1 MAFAAGAKLGRGIY
15 CAPRLFAFSLVFCY
29 ISVTMATSNIKFGTS
44 GWRAIIAEDFNLS
57 NLRRVSHAVADHVNN
72 NKEYGYR
79 GEEYLLN
86 LRKKGKPVP
95 KTATIIIGYDTRYL
109 SEDFARNV
117 AEALAAESITA
128 IISDVEAPTPVV
140 AWEVLRTSASG
151 GVMITASHNP
161 PYYNG
166 FKWTPYWGGP
176 AMPEITADLEARVGS
191 LTIAEIERHIPFERG
206 AAAGIIRVEDFH
218 KNYFKQLS
226 SLLDLGAIK
235 KAGLKLAADSV
246 HGAARTYLRP
256 MLESAGAKVTG
267 LREDRDVLFGG
278 HSPDTDEENLAVLRQ
293 TVVKNKLN
301 LGLACDGDADRF
313 GIIDSDG
320 SWISPNLV
328 LGLVLEHLVKN
339 RGLKGKF
346 ARSVMTSHFADAVA
360 RSHGLE
366 VRETAVG
373 FKHIGNLLRT
383 GQYLLG
389 GEESGGLSIMNHVPE
404 KDGILA
410 CLLIAEMVAY
420 ERKPIK
426 KILAE
431 LNKRVGNFI
440 NSRVNLKVDKNMN
453 MDSLIERL
461 RLNPPLN
468 LAGNS
473 VWRIDHTD
481 GFKFIMRDGSWLG
494 LRPSGT
500 EPLVR
505 IYAESSSAQ
514 KTAALNEAGKR
525 IASGKF

>member
-1 MAFAAGAKLGRGIY
+1 
-15 CAPRLFAFSLVFCY
+15 
-29 ISVTMATSNIKFGTS
+29 MATQNIKFGTS
-44 GWRAIIAEDFNLS
+44 GWRAVIAEDFNIS
-57 NLRRVSHAVADHVNN
+57 TLRRVSHAVAEHVREHR
-72 NKEYGYR
+72 EYGYR
-79 GEEYLLN
+79 GEEYLLG
-86 LRKKGKPVP
+86 LRNAGKPAP
-95 KTATIIIGYDTRYL
+95 KTPKVIIGYDTRFL

-128 IISDVEAPTPVV
+128 VISGTDSPTPVV
-140 AWEVLRTSASG
+140 AWEVMRTSASG

-161 PYYNG
+161 PHYNG

-176 AMPEITADLEARVGS
+176 AMPDITNDLEARVQA
-191 LTIAEIERHIPFERG
+191 LTIAEVERHIPFDHG
-206 AAAGIIRVEDFH
+206 VTAGIIKVEDFH
-218 KNYFKQLS
+218 ENYFRQLG

-235 KAGLKLAADSV
+235 KAGLKIAADSV
-246 HGAARTYLRP
+246 NGAARTYLRP
-256 MLESAGAKVTG
+256 ILEKAGAKVTG
-267 LREDRDVLFGG
+267 LREERDVLFGG
-278 HSPDTDEENLAVLRQ
+278 RSPDTDEKNLAGLRE
-293 TVVKNKLN
+293 TVVKNRMN

-320 SWISPNLV
+320 TWISPNLV

-360 RSHGLE
+360 RHHGLE

-431 LNKRVGNFI
+431 LNKRVGNFV
-440 NSRVNLKVDKNMN
+440 NCRTNLKVDPNINME
-453 MDSLIERL
+453 SVVERL
-461 RLNPPLN
+461 KLNPPLN
-468 LAGNS
+468 MAGSS

-481 GFKFIMRDGSWLG
+481 GFKFIMKDGSWLG

-505 IYAESSSAQ
+505 IYAEASTPQ
-514 KTAALNEAGKR
+514 KTAALTEAGKK
-525 IASGKF
+525 IIVGKF

>member
-1 MAFAAGAKLGRGIY
+1 
-15 CAPRLFAFSLVFCY
+15 
-29 ISVTMATSNIKFGTS
+29 MATQNIKFGTS

-57 NLRRVSHAVADHVNN
+57 SLRRVSHAVAEHVKENR
-72 NKEYGYR
+72 EYGFK

-86 LRKKGKPVP
+86 LRKTGKPAP
-95 KTATIIIGYDTRYL
+95 KAAKIIIGYDTRYM
-109 SEDFARNV
+109 SEDFSKNV
-117 AEALAAESITA
+117 AEAIAAEGITA
-128 IISDVEAPTPVV
+128 VISDVEAPTPVV
-140 AWEVLRTSASG
+140 AWEVMRTSAAG
-151 GVMITASHNP
+151 GVMLTASHNP
-161 PYYNG
+161 PHYNG

-176 AMPEITADLEARVGS
+176 ALPEITNDLEARVQG
-191 LTIAEIERHIPFERG
+191 LTIAEVDKIIPFEHG
-206 AAAGIIRVEDFH
+206 VTAGIIRVEDFH
-218 KNYFKQLS
+218 ENYFKQLS
-226 SLLDLGAIK
+226 SLLDLSAIK
-235 KAGLKLAADSV
+235 KAGLKIAADSV
-246 HGAARTYLRP
+246 NGAARTYLRP
-256 MLESAGAKVTG
+256 MLEKYGAKVTG
-267 LREDRDVLFGG
+267 LREERDVLFGG
-278 HSPDTDEENLAVLRQ
+278 HSPDTDEENLKGLRETVL
-293 TVVKNKLN
+293 KNKLN

-320 SWISPNLV
+320 TWISPNLV

-346 ARSVMTSHFADAVA
+346 ARSVMTSHFADAIA

-426 KILAE
+426 KILAD
-431 LNKRVGNFI
+431 LNKRVGNFV
-440 NSRVNLKVDKNMN
+440 NSRVNLKVDKNLN
-453 MDSLIERL
+453 MDVLVERL
-461 RLNPPLN
+461 RINPPLN
-468 LAGNS
+468 LAGSS

-481 GFKFIMRDGSWLG
+481 GFKFIMKDGSWLG

-505 IYAESSSAQ
+505 IYAEAPTPQ
-514 KTAALNEAGKR
+514 KAAALNEAGKK
-525 IASGKF
+525 IMTGKF

>member
-1 MAFAAGAKLGRGIY
+1 
-15 CAPRLFAFSLVFCY
+15 
-29 ISVTMATSNIKFGTS
+29 MATQNIKFGTS
-44 GWRAIIAEDFNLS
+44 GWRAVIAEDFNVAS
-57 NLRRVSHAVADHVNN
+57 LRRVSHAVAEHV
-72 NKEYGYR
+72 KEHREYGYK
-79 GEEYLLN
+79 GEEYLLY
-86 LRKKGKPVP
+86 LRNAGKPAP
-95 KTATIIIGYDTRYL
+95 KTAKIVIGYDTRYM
-109 SEDFARNV
+109 SEDFSKNV
-117 AEALAAESITA
+117 AEAIAAEGITA
-128 IISDVEAPTPVV
+128 VISNTEAPTPVV
-140 AWEVLRTSASG
+140 AWEVIRTSASG
-151 GVMITASHNP
+151 GVMLTASHNP
-161 PYYNG
+161 AHYNG

-176 AMPEITADLEARVGS
+176 SLTEITNDLEARVQA
-191 LTIAEIERHIPFERG
+191 LTIAEVDKIIPFDHG
-206 AAAGIIRVEDFH
+206 VTAGIIRVEDFH
-218 KNYFKQLS
+218 ENYFKQLA

-235 KAGLKLAADSV
+235 KAGLKIAADSV
-246 HGAARTYLRP
+246 NGAARTYLRP
-256 MLESAGAKVTG
+256 ILERYGAKVIG
-267 LREDRDVLFGG
+267 LREERDVLFGG
-278 HSPDTDEENLAVLRQ
+278 HSPDTEEDNLKGLRETVL
-293 TVVKNKLN
+293 KNKLN

-320 SWISPNLV
+320 TWISPNLV

-426 KILAE
+426 KILAD
-431 LNKRVGNFI
+431 LNKRVGNFV
-440 NSRVNLKVDKNMN
+440 NSRVNLKLDRNLN
-453 MDSLIERL
+453 MDVLIERL

-468 LAGNS
+468 LAGSS

-481 GFKFIMRDGSWLG
+481 GFKFIMKDGSWLG

-505 IYAESSSAQ
+505 IYAEAPTAQ
-514 KTAALNEAGKR
+514 KAAALNEAGKK
-525 IASGKF
+525 IMTGKF